1 MLCQAPKPFS
11 AGGQHA
17 RHSPQNG
24 AGTPRYPPLHRR
36 CQVLAPDALA
46 HLLQRRV
53 TQQQALL
60 FRAEANLRHGLI
72 AATLNG
78 EHAALTELGVAH
90 GIADRQGRDFLALVH
105 AGTVRHLRRG
115 SRRQPV
121 ACRAVNIRGG
131 RLRTACGAG
140 LVGVIGAS

>member
-1 MLCQAPKPFS
+1 MLCKAPATFS

-17 RHSPQNG
+17 RYG
-24 AGTPRYPPLHRR
+24 AQKRGGNLRYPPLHRR
-36 CQVLAPDALA
+36 CQVRTPDALA

-60 FRAEANLRHGLI
+60 FRAETDLRHGLI

-78 EHAALTELGVAH
+78 EHAALTELGVAD
-90 GIADRQGRDFLALVH
+90 GIADRQSRDFLALVH
-105 AGTVRHLRRG
+105 AGTVRHLRG
-115 SRRQPV
+115 GRRQPV

-131 RLRTACGAG
+131 RLGTAYGAG
-140 LVGVIGAS
+140 LVGVV

>member
-1 MLCQAPKPFS
+1 M
-11 AGGQHA
+11 
-17 RHSPQNG
+17 
-24 AGTPRYPPLHRR
+24 
-36 CQVLAPDALA
+36 PDALA
-46 HLLQRRV
+46 HLLQRRI

-60 FRAEANLRHGLI
+60 FRTETDLRHGLI

-90 GIADRQGRDFLALVH
+90 GIADRQSRDLLALVNTR
-105 AGTVRHLRRG
+105 TVRHLRGGG

-131 RLRTACGAG
+131 RLGAACGAG
-140 LVGVIGAS
+140 LVGIV